1 MDIIVYTYKFSLG
14 LCFYYENN
22 TPDRILEETLKI
34 RGSGIDIVNCE
45 FSEECEESKDSNL
58 ENMNTYTI
66 MINLDP
72 RQKKMIELRAN
83 KNNWSVQSS
92 VSYRIDSI

>member
-1 MDIIVYTYKFSLG
+1 LDIIVYTYKFSLG

-22 TPDRILEETLKI
+22 TSDRILEETLKI

-45 FSEECEESKDSNL
+45 FSEESEESKNSNL

-83 KNNWSVQSS
+83 RNNWSVQSS
-92 VSYRIDSI
+92 VSYRIESI